1 VSAALNG
8 HGRNGH
14 GLNGHG
20 LNGDGLNGDG
30 LNGDGLNGDGLNGH
44 AARLRWHAVCP
55 LDRLQ
60 PGRGVAALL
69 EGRQIAL
76 FRVGGSG
83 DDEAADRPSGAGVVH
98 AIENIDPISGA
109 AVLSRGI
116 VGDRQ
121 GTPVVASPIYKQ
133 AFSLET
139 GQCLDDPDRR
149 VEVFSV
155 RIVDGWV
162 RVGLS

>member
-1 VSAALNG
+1 MSAALNG
-8 HGRNGH
+8 HAVRVRWETVC
-14 GLNGHG
+14 
-20 LNGDGLNGDG
+20 
-30 LNGDGLNGDGLNGH
+30 
-44 AARLRWHAVCP
+44 RLEQ
-55 LDRLQ
+55 LQ
-60 PGRGVAALL
+60 PGRGVTALL

-76 FRVGGSG
+76 FRVAGGTP
-83 DDEAADRPSGAGVVH
+83 DRPSGADVVH
-98 AIENIDPISGA
+98 AIDNIDPISGA

-116 VGDRQ
+116 VGDRH

-139 GQCLDDPDRR
+139 GQCLDEPDRR

-155 RIVDGWV
+155 SVVDGWV